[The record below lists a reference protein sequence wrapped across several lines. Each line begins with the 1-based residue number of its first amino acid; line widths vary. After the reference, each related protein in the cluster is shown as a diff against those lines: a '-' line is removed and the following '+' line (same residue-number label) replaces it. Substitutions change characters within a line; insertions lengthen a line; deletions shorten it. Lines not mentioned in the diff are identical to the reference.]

1 MSLPLAEEEL
11 WPGRTNASRQ
21 VLVSSRRSSCWGVP
35 VWPRRSP
42 TPAVRVAPTREQLGS
57 RLGRFAPRT
66 RRGSRQPRRRQRKPP
81 RGRQRQRP
89 SNESLGPD
97 SDDPARTRVGSG
109 RGDIQDLSPGNRSEP
124 SDRTGS
130 DVSGA
135 PSAKFEPPKVTVG
148 NGRSPGVQDNDR
160 EPRSRI
166 PAPEP
171 APPPPPPPP
180 APAPSPSWVDRV
192 YTPPTMPRQLGVAPA
207 SKLTDPLWG
216 IAGLLLIPAA
226 GAVLGYRQ
234 ARAAQG
240 AEKLRRP

>member
-1 MSLPLAEEEL
+1 VARSNPRLAAGVGVVAAFL
-11 WPGRTNASRQ
+11 LLGGSGLAPAIADPGGSGGSDKGNSSDRDWGD
-21 VLVSSRRSSCWGVP
+21 SRRGPGGGADNRDSDS
-35 VWPRRSP
+35 
-42 TPAVRVAPTREQLGS
+42 GS
-57 RLGRFAPRT
+57 RRGADN
-66 RRGSRQPRRRQRKPP
+66 GSRA
-81 RGRQRQRP
+81 G
-89 SNESLGPD
+89 NASLGPD
-97 SDDPARTRVGSG
+97 SDDAPRTRVGSG
-109 RGDIQDLSPGNRSEP
+109 RGDTQDLSPGNRSEP
-124 SDRTGS
+124 SDRTGP
-130 DVSGA
+130 DISGA
-135 PSAKFEPPKVTVG
+135 PSARFEPPKVTVG

-171 APPPPPPPP
+171 APAPPPPPPP
-180 APAPSPSWVDRV
+180 APAPPSSWVDRV
-192 YTPPTMPRQLGVAPA
+192 YTPPSMPKQLGVAPA

>member
-1 MSLPLAEEEL
+1 VARSNQRLAAGVGVVAAFL
-11 WPGRTNASRQ
+11 LLGGPGLAAAIADPGGSGGSDKGNSSDRDWGD
-21 VLVSSRRSSCWGVP
+21 SRRGPGGGADNRDDDSGN
-35 VWPRRSP
+35 
-42 TPAVRVAPTREQLGS
+42 
-57 RLGRFAPRT
+57 
-66 RRGSRQPRRRQRKPP
+66 RRGADNGS
-81 RGRQRQRP
+81 RP

-180 APAPSPSWVDRV
+180 AAAPSPSWVDRV
-192 YTPPTMPRQLGVAPA
+192 YTPPTMPKQLGVAPA

>member
-1 MSLPLAEEEL
+1 MARSNPRLAAGVGVVAAFL
-11 WPGRTNASRQ
+11 LLGGPGLAAAIADPGGSGGSDKGNSSDRDWGESRRGPGGGADNRDGDSGNRRGNDSRQ
-21 VLVSSRRSSCWGVP
+21 
-35 VWPRRSP
+35 
-42 TPAVRVAPTREQLGS
+42 
-57 RLGRFAPRT
+57 
-66 RRGSRQPRRRQRKPP
+66 
-81 RGRQRQRP
+81 
-89 SNESLGPD
+89 PD
-97 SDDPARTRVGSG
+97 SDDPPRTRVGSG

-180 APAPSPSWVDRV
+180 PAPAPPSSWVDRV
-192 YTPPTMPRQLGVAPA
+192 YTPPTMPKQLGVAPA

-240 AEKLRRP
+240 AEKLHRA